1 MANMEET
8 IWPKKGIFDEVP
20 FDASSDEDDEDVD
33 SDEDSDEDSDD
44 DYSDDEDSV
53 EQEGVFADEES
64 IFRDEG
70 RVVHRNPVTTRAQEE
85 MVSALPGARLPAPAK
100 QLVAVFGADG
110 QPLVAYAVNGQP
122 QEQFRQ
128 PTQQELAMLQQRGR
142 LVRGHIENTP
152 SQLGQ
157 VPADNGSF
165 LTRNATLIGG
175 IVAVAVG
182 AGVYFYQK
190 KKREK
195 DSLKREDVDV
205 FAKDLTER
213 GTSVSIDDSDD
224 DSDDSED

>member
-20 FDASSDEDDEDVD
+20 FDASSDDDVDSDEDEDED
-33 SDEDSDEDSDD
+33 SDEDSDEDA
-44 DYSDDEDSV
+44 V
-53 EQEGVFADEES
+53 EPEGVFADEES

-85 MVSALPGARLPAPAK
+85 MVSALPGSRLPAPAR

-110 QPLVAYAVNGQP
+110 QPLVAYAINGQP

-128 PTQQELAMLQQRGR
+128 PTQQELVLLQQRGR
-142 LVRGHIENTP
+142 LVQGHIENTP

-157 VPADNGSF
+157 VPPDNGSF

-190 KKREK
+190 KKRAK

-213 GTSVSIDDSDD
+213 GTSISIEDDSDD